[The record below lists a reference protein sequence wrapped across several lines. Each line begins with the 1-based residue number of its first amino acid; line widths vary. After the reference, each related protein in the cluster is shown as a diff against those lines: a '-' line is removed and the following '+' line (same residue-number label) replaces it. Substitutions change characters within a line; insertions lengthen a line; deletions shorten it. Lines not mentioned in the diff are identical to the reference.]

1 MIQVERS
8 GGSSGMPLRF
18 DLGPFEKLFIG
29 KSVLI
34 NNGTR
39 TMFVVEGE
47 TPILRAKDILLP
59 NQAVNVVEKLYRCVQ
74 QTYLEEDA
82 QKYKSRYIALM
93 AQAISECP
101 ERRTDLRIADQL
113 VKEGR
118 HYQAL
123 RALRKLIGQK
133 AFGEGENSALV

>member
-1 MIQVERS
+1 
-8 GGSSGMPLRF
+8 MPLRF

-47 TPILRAKDILLP
+47 TPILRARDVLMPDRTINL
-59 NQAVNVVEKLYRCVQ
+59 VERLYCCVQ
-74 QTYLEEDA
+74 QMYLEENA
-82 QKYKSRYIALM
+82 QKYQPPYLALL

-101 ERRTDLRIADQL
+101 DKRTDLRIADQL

-123 RALRKLIGQK
+123 RALRKLIRQT
-133 AFGEGENSALV
+133 AFAEGENNVLA

>member
-1 MIQVERS
+1 
-8 GGSSGMPLRF
+8 MPLRF

-47 TPILRAKDILLP
+47 TPILRARDVLP
-59 NQAVNVVEKLYRCVQ
+59 DQGVNVVEKLYRCVQ

-82 QKYKSRYIALM
+82 QRYKSRYVALL

-101 ERRTDLRIADQL
+101 EGRTDLRIADQL
-113 VKEGR
+113 VREGR

-123 RALRKLIGQK
+123 KALRKLIGQK
-133 AFGEGENSALV
+133 AFGEGENSVLV

>member
-1 MIQVERS
+1 
-8 GGSSGMPLRF
+8 MPLRF

-29 KSVLI
+29 RSVLI

-47 TPILRAKDILLP
+47 TPILRARDVLP
-59 NQAVNVVEKLYRCVQ
+59 PDQAVNGVEKLYRCVQ
-74 QTYLEEDA
+74 QTYLEEAA
-82 QKYKSRYIALM
+82 QKYKSRYVALL

-101 ERRTDLRIADQL
+101 GGRTDLRIADQL

-133 AFGEGENSALV
+133 AFGDGENSALA